1 MGQKQT
7 TPIEYHM
14 HFKNCLQSLKETPTK
29 TDALS
34 LYVSSNL
41 AFFKLSS
48 KSWKRLQ
55 RPESQVPIT
64 KLFKSS
70 SKTSLNSTWLP
81 PLQSTQELSY
91 TTLNQYKVAWQ
102 YQ

>member
-34 LYVSSNL
+34 PNFVSSNL

-48 KSWKRLQ
+48 KS
-55 RPESQVPIT
+55 
-64 KLFKSS
+64 
-70 SKTSLNSTWLP
+70 
-81 PLQSTQELSY
+81 
-91 TTLNQYKVAWQ
+91 
-102 YQ
+102 